1 MTMLVDPNVDPTMDL
16 ARPRAGSVDRWVRTV
31 VVLAIAATLAVIISF
46 PRVLWMRDHSADVSR
61 FWFQNTLAIGFVTA
75 VVLAWLPSARGSR
88 YVRFAVL
95 LPVLQVALMLGTW
108 IAWQLL
114 KDGMPMAVDST
125 PLLEKLPLRVV
136 LPWLAV
142 AMVAGGT
149 LVARRRRRR
158 EWLHAT
164 VMLSLVN
171 LLLLGLWLPVA
182 SNEWNGE
189 GWNAWSQ
196 VDAAM
201 ERPASMIAFVVV
213 PPFVGALVFTATALR
228 WPQIWRR
235 NNMVVIALLAIGLLL
250 GVACRQDVTE
260 IGAFV
265 YINFVHVITSAALVT
280 VAALLALGLTTWIGN
295 ARATRTLE
303 RGALVGTISSTHPV
317 ASLELTSWLRGL
329 RATCDSFTV
338 TTAFGDVPVPAGA
351 RVVTPAPLSTT
362 LLRAGESITTL
373 RPGDRVALAGYVHTT
388 SPGPFRATSAP
399 IPGEGGI
406 TVRRVGAGDDR
417 YGFAHV
423 ALDLWRP
430 SVAYLVICVACALPG
445 LAGLLSKQF

>member
-1 MTMLVDPNVDPTMDL
+1 MLVDPNVDPTMDL
-16 ARPRAGSVDRWVRTV
+16 ARPRAGSVDVWVRTV

-46 PRVLWMRDHSADVSR
+46 PRVVWMRDHSANLPQ

-75 VVLAWLPSARGSR
+75 LVLAWLPAPRCSR
-88 YVRFAVL
+88 FVRFAVL

-108 IAWQLL
+108 ITWQLL
-114 KDGMPMAVDST
+114 KVRMPMAVDMT
-125 PLLEKLPLRVV
+125 PLFEKLPVRVV

-142 AMVAGGT
+142 TMIAGGT
-149 LVARRRRRR
+149 LVARRRR

-164 VMLSLVN
+164 VMMSLVN
-171 LLLLGLWLPVA
+171 LLLLGLWLPIA
-182 SNEWNGE
+182 SSGWSSES
-189 GWNAWSQ
+189 WNAWSRI
-196 VDAAM
+196 DAVI
-201 ERPASMIAFVVV
+201 ERPASMVAFVVV

-228 WPQIWRR
+228 WPQLWRR
-235 NNMVVIALLAIGLLL
+235 NNMIVVTLLVIGLVL
-250 GVACRQDVTE
+250 GIACRLDVTE

-265 YINFVHVITSAALVT
+265 YINFVHVLTSAALVA
-280 VAALLALGLTTWIGN
+280 VAALLALGLSTWIGN
-295 ARATRTLE
+295 ARATRRLE

-317 ASLELTSWLRGL
+317 AALELTSWLRGL
-329 RATCDSFTV
+329 RATCDAFTV

-351 RVVTPAPLSTT
+351 RVVMPAPLSST
-362 LLRAGESITTL
+362 LLRAGESIATL

-399 IPGEGGI
+399 IPGADGI
-406 TVRRVGAGDDR
+406 TVRRVGSGDDR

-430 SVAYLVICVACALPG
+430 SVAYLVICVACALPA
-445 LAGLLSKQF
+445 LAGLLSDHF